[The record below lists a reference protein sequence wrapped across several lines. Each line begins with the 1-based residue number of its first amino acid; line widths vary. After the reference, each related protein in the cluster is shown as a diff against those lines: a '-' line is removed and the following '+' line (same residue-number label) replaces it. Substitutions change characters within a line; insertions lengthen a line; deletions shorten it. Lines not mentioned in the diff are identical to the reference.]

1 MQENSN
7 YIDLMNKGIRQL
19 VGDALKVSF
28 LKPSLA
34 LFILKSIRWQKQA
47 EKRRLDWEQKDVHVP
62 PFMIISVTNR
72 CNLKCKGCYALAQQR
87 ENTPEMSSA
96 KLKEVIS
103 EAHDL
108 GVSIILLAGGEP
120 LIRPDL
126 FEITAQFPD
135 IIFPVFTNGM
145 LLNPATI
152 AEFKKQ
158 KNVLPIISMEGMR
171 SDTNERRGEGVYDH
185 LVRIIERIKK
195 TNIFFGISF
204 TMTRPTFDTLT
215 NEDLIKSLT
224 KLGSKLFFFI
234 DYIPVQD
241 GTEDM
246 ELTLEQTCSVYGL
259 MENFRAKFPA
269 LFVAFPGDEK
279 QFGGCL
285 SSGRGFVH
293 VAPDGSL
300 EPCPFAPYSDVSLR
314 DLSLKDALKSRFLKT
329 IRENRDKLDESN
341 GGCALWVQRE
351 WVKSLIEDSLW
362 D

>member
-1 MQENSN
+1 MQENSD
-7 YIDLMNKGIRQL
+7 YIALMNRGIRQL
-19 VGDALKVSF
+19 VTDALKIS
-28 LKPSLA
+28 LRRPSLA
-34 LFILKSIRWQKQA
+34 LFILKSIHWQRQA
-47 EKRRLDWEQKDVHVP
+47 EKRRLEWEQKDIHVP

-87 ENTPEMSSA
+87 QNKTEMSSM
-96 KLKEVIS
+96 KLKEIIG
-103 EAHDL
+103 EAHEL

-126 FEITAQFPD
+126 FEMTARFPD
-135 IIFPVFTNGM
+135 IIFPVFTNGT
-145 LLNPATI
+145 LLNPAII

-171 SDTNERRGEGVYDH
+171 RETNERRGEGVYDH

-195 TNIFFGISF
+195 TSIFFGISF
-204 TMTRPTFDTLT
+204 TMTRQTFDTLT
-215 NEDLIKSLT
+215 NEDFIKSLV

-234 DYIPVQD
+234 DYIPVQE
-241 GTEDM
+241 GTEEM
-246 ELTLEQTCSVYGL
+246 ELTLEQTRSVKRL
-259 MENFRAKFPA
+259 MENLRTKIPA
-269 LFVAFPGDEK
+269 LFIAFPGDEE

-300 EPCPFAPYSDVSLR
+300 EPCPFAPYSDSSLK
-314 DLSLKDALKSRFLKT
+314 DLSLKDALKSKFLVT

-351 WVKSLIEDSLW
+351 WVKSLLTE
-362 D
+362 